1 MGEIKNIEKF
11 HIFSAVYHGSSVNW
25 KQFAQEGKME
35 IAFIGRSN
43 VGKSSLTNSL
53 CGNRK
58 LAHVSREPGKT
69 RTINYYDVQSRR
81 TVDGT
86 EERQSWF
93 LVDLPGY
100 GYAKVSE
107 KEKIQWGNLIE
118 RYLHTSKQL
127 KAVFLLIDIR
137 HDPSANDKMMY
148 QWIVDQG
155 FQPIIIATK
164 LDKLKRSQVQKHV
177 KMLKTGLNLLPG
189 TKVIPFSSVTKQGRD
204 EIWELAEREY
214 LFPERFAEENTEE

>member
-1 MGEIKNIEKF
+1 M
-11 HIFSAVYHGSSVNW
+11 
-25 KQFAQEGKME
+25 
-35 IAFIGRSN
+35 
-43 VGKSSLTNSL
+43 GKSDKKSQKFLLTVIRLFSGSHNQYTIL
-53 CGNRK
+53 T
-58 LAHVSREPGKT
+58 E
-69 RTINYYDVQSRR
+69 RT
-81 TVDGT
+81 
-86 EERQSWF
+86 
-93 LVDLPGY
+93 
-100 GYAKVSE
+100 
-107 KEKIQWGNLIE
+107 E

-204 EIWELAEREY
+204 EIWDLAEREY
-214 LFPERFAEENTEE
+214 LFPERFLEDETKE